1 MKSRKKTAII
11 AVCAIV
17 GFWLLSKSINI
28 LAKDSGAISYK
39 THCAKCHG
47 DKGEG
52 FEKLLP
58 PLASDWVENNMNDIP
73 CVITN
78 GLKDTIVVN
87 GVIYVEEM
95 LALNYLTDVEVL
107 NITNY
112 ISKKFTKNKKYFTQ
126 KEVKQ
131 LMENCR

>member
-1 MKSRKKTAII
+1 MKGRKKTAII
-11 AVCAIV
+11 AVV
-17 GFWLLSKSINI
+17 VMLGFWLFTKSLNS

-47 DKGEG
+47 ENGEG

-58 PLASDWVENNMNDIP
+58 PLQSDWVENNFEQLP
-73 CVITN
+73 CIIMN

-87 GVIYVEEM
+87 GVIYAEEM
-95 LALNYLTDVEVL
+95 LPLNYLTEVEVL

-112 ISKKFTKNKKYFTQ
+112 ISKKFTKERKFYTQ
-126 KEVKQ
+126 TQ
-131 LMENCR
+131 LGKMLERCN